1 MLDFNSTHKYFEID
15 ENNIVYNL
23 VLSNGAKFVAHANMI
38 PLPSNINY
46 DVNGKLYDA
55 NSQTF
60 SDAPITEADVR
71 EQRDNLLQTVVDP
84 IAGNALRWG
93 ELSSEKQQ
101 EYTDYR
107 RQLLDITEQSGFPT
121 NVVWPDQPS

>member
-23 VLSNGAKFVAHANMI
+23 ILSNGTKFVAHANMI

-55 NSQTF
+55 NSKTF

-93 ELSSEKQQ
+93 ELSSAKHQ
-101 EYTDYR
+101 E
-107 RQLLDITEQSGFPT
+107 
-121 NVVWPDQPS
+121 